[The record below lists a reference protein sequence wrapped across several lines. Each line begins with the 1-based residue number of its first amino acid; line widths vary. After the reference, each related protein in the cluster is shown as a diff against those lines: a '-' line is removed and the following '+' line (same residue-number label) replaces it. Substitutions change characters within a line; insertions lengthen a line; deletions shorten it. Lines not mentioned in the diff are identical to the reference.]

1 MKVAAV
7 IASVCLALVTAV
19 PGRAEAEDSPAS
31 CAAAPSPPPPVLVV
45 YGSAEPGAAEARWLK
60 ALRPGTEERRAL
72 DEHVRD
78 VQFVTVP
85 KRPSVKDWEEG
96 GSLFRAAEHGV
107 RVLPAVVLLDSR
119 GRVFDLVEGGAHAAS
134 LREKAALLADKARR
148 VRPVTLV
155 NDVPK
160 GGDPAEEWPPPFAG
174 RWNRCR
180 RKRFRDYPG
189 TMKRLEKLNCTVPA
203 FLNARAAA
211 RRLEKNRE
219 TAALL
224 CESFQACDAPSIRK
238 CLEAW
243 RKRADDPSLPVEE
256 RQLILLSMVHP
267 LWVRLEE
274 ALYRD
279 AHTAESEE
287 AFNRAVAVLEEVRDM
302 DRASVCGRRAHQLR
316 EELRRARLAAAR
328 YD

>member
-31 CAAAPSPPPPVLVV
+31 CAPPPSPPPPVLVV

-96 GSLFRAAEHGV
+96 GSLSRAAEHGV

-160 GGDPAEEWPPPFAG
+160 GGDPAEEAAAI
-174 RWNRCR
+174 CR
-180 RKRFRDYPG
+180 ALEPVPAEAWFRDYPG
-189 TMKRLEKLNCTVPA
+189 TMK
-203 FLNARAAA
+203 
-211 RRLEKNRE
+211 RLEKNRE

-243 RKRADDPSLPVEE
+243 RKRADDPSLPLEE

>member
-1 MKVAAV
+1 M
-7 IASVCLALVTAV
+7 
-19 PGRAEAEDSPAS
+19 
-31 CAAAPSPPPPVLVV
+31 LVV

-96 GSLFRAAEHGV
+96 GSLSRAAEHGV

-160 GGDPAEEWPPPFAG
+160 GGDPAEEAAAI
-174 RWNRCR
+174 CR
-180 RKRFRDYPG
+180 ALEPVPAEAWFRDYPG

-211 RRLEKNRE
+211 RRLEKTGKRRRSSAN
-219 TAALL
+219 
-224 CESFQACDAPSIRK
+224 PSRPVMP
-238 CLEAW
+238 LPSGNAW
-243 RKRADDPSLPVEE
+243 KRGGKGRMIPPF
-256 RQLILLSMVHP
+256 P
-267 LWVRLEE
+267 WK
-274 ALYRD
+274 
-279 AHTAESEE
+279 
-287 AFNRAVAVLEEVRDM
+287 N
-302 DRASVCGRRAHQLR
+302 AS
-316 EELRRARLAAAR
+316 
-328 YD
+328 

>member
-1 MKVAAV
+1 M
-7 IASVCLALVTAV
+7 
-19 PGRAEAEDSPAS
+19 
-31 CAAAPSPPPPVLVV
+31 
-45 YGSAEPGAAEARWLK
+45 
-60 ALRPGTEERRAL
+60 
-72 DEHVRD
+72 
-78 VQFVTVP
+78 
-85 KRPSVKDWEEG
+85 KDWEEG
-96 GSLFRAAEHGV
+96 GSLSRAAEHGV

-160 GGDPAEEWPPPFAG
+160 GGDPAEEAAAI
-174 RWNRCR
+174 CR
-180 RKRFRDYPG
+180 ALEPVPAEAWFRDYPG

-243 RKRADDPSLPVEE
+243 RKRADDPSLPLEE

-279 AHTAESEE
+279 CLLYTS
-287 AFNRAVAVLEEVRDM
+287 RCV
-302 DRASVCGRRAHQLR
+302 
-316 EELRRARLAAAR
+316 
-328 YD
+328 